1 MSDYERIAKVIRH
14 IDADFAQQPTLSEL
28 AAVAG
33 LSEAHFHR
41 MFVKWAGVT
50 PKDFVR
56 ALTMDHASLLLKR
69 GESVLGASLDS
80 GLSGP
85 SRLHDLCVSI
95 HAATPG
101 EIKAN
106 GKGIEIRWGLSESP
120 FGNIFIANSARGITH
135 LSFFDVDEADSIDA
149 LQADWPCADLVRDD
163 ILVRRLVGEIF
174 RTEASPPQSPLH
186 LHVKGTPFQLLVW
199 KALLGIPDA
208 SLSTYGRL
216 AKGIGREKSSRA
228 VGNAVGRNRISYLIP
243 CHRVIRETGV
253 SGGYRWGQLRKRAMI
268 CREQAQAFTPR

>member
-14 IDADFAQQPTLSEL
+14 IDADFSQQPTLSEL

-56 ALTMDHASLLLKR
+56 ALTMDHAGLLLKS

-120 FGNIFIANSARGITH
+120 FGNIFIAKSARGITH
-135 LSFFDVDEADSIDA
+135 LSSFDADESDSIDA
-149 LQADWPCADLVRDD
+149 LQADWPCADLV
-163 ILVRRLVGEIF
+163 
-174 RTEASPPQSPLH
+174 
-186 LHVKGTPFQLLVW
+186 
-199 KALLGIPDA
+199 
-208 SLSTYGRL
+208 
-216 AKGIGREKSSRA
+216 REKSSRA

-243 CHRVIRETGV
+243 YHRVIRETGV

-268 CREQAQAFTPR
+268 SREQAQAFTPR